1 MQPDYIALQTALST
15 RLEVISNTDL
25 RDSDPELQLK
35 QLQEVSE
42 LIMAW
47 HKENKGYIPSQLNHF
62 LQQCS
67 LSKALD
73 YLQSEGLV

>member
-1 MQPDYIALQTALST
+1 MTPDYHALEHDLQL
-15 RLEVISNTDL
+15 RLEVISDTDL
-25 RDSDPELQLK
+25 RDRDPELQLK

-42 LIMAW
+42 RIMAW
-47 HKENKGYIPSQLNHF
+47 HKENKGMIPSQLNHF

-73 YLQSEGLV
+73 YLRSEGLS